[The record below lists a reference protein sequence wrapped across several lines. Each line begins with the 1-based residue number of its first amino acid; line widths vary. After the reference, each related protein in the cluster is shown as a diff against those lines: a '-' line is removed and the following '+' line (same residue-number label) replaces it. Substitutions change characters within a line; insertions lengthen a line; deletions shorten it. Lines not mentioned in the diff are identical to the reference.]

1 MFCIHFTPRDL
12 MQTRI
17 VTAPDPLWEITLS
30 SHLLAR
36 RNEDPLLLGWHRA
49 AQQSLR
55 AGTALRGRAEL
66 FLGVNWSHGDF
77 PDFLTPG
84 PRGGGIDDGL
94 EAIGD
99 TCPRQLRRDVAHIAA
114 GRATALPASARD
126 LGAGRTAALQELTT
140 GIRHYY
146 ETVVRPQWHWVT
158 ASFAADHA
166 ARCRAV
172 AAGGLAA
179 LLNSLHPSL
188 SFEDGVLRIADYP
201 RDRHLHLGG
210 RGLVLVPS
218 FFKRNTRP
226 ITMIDDALP
235 PVLVYQVD
243 RGAGL
248 LAVRHQEALSAL
260 VGRTRAAILELCAEG
275 GSTSSIAARLNQSPS
290 TASEHLAVLR
300 QAGLVYSERR
310 RNSVE
315 HRLAPLGMALLE
327 GRPGQAEQ

>member
-17 VTAPDPLWEITLS
+17 VTAPDPMWEITLS

-66 FLGVNWSHGDF
+66 FLGVNRSHGDF

-84 PRGGGIDDGL
+84 PRGGLDDGL
-94 EAIGD
+94 EAIGG
-99 TCPRQLRRDVAHIAA
+99 TCPRQLRRDVALVAAA
-114 GRATALPASARD
+114 GRAAALPASAQD
-126 LGAGRTAALQELTT
+126 LGAGRTAALRELTT
-140 GIRHYY
+140 GIRQYY
-146 ETVVRPQWHWVT
+146 EAVVRPQWNWVT

-166 ARCRAV
+166 ARSRAV

-218 FFKRNTRP
+218 FFKRATRP

>member
-1 MFCIHFTPRDL
+1 

-17 VTAPDPLWEITLS
+17 VTGPDPLWEITLS

-55 AGTALRGRAEL
+55 AGTALRGRADL

-77 PDFLTPG
+77 PDFLTPRPG
-84 PRGGGIDDGL
+84 EGGVDDGL
-94 EAIGD
+94 EAVGS
-99 TCPRQLRRDVAHIAA
+99 TCPRQLRRDVDLAA
-114 GRATALPASARD
+114 AARGTLPAAAQE
-126 LGAGRTAALQELTT
+126 LGEGRPAALRELTT
-140 GIRHYY
+140 GMREYF
-146 ETVVRPQWHWVT
+146 EAVVRPQWNWVT

-166 ARCRAV
+166 ARSRAV

-179 LLNSLHPSL
+179 LLDSLHPSV
-188 SFEDGVLRIADYP
+188 SFEDGVLRVADYP
-201 RDRHLHLGG
+201 RDRDLHLSG

-218 FFKRNTRP
+218 FFKRATRP
-226 ITMIDDALP
+226 ITLIDDDLP

-327 GRPGQAEQ
+327 GRPGPAEQ

>member
-1 MFCIHFTPRDL
+1 MYCIHFTSHDL
-12 MQTRI
+12 IQTRI

-30 SHLLAR
+30 SHLLGR
-36 RNEDPLLLGWHRA
+36 RNEDPLLLGWHRS

-55 AGTALRGRAEL
+55 AGTALRERSEL
-66 FLGVNWSHGDF
+66 FLGVNRAHGDF
-77 PDFLTPG
+77 PDFLTPSL
-84 PRGGGIDDGL
+84 RDGGVDDGL
-94 EAIGD
+94 EAVVGTRPD
-99 TCPRQLRRDVAHIAA
+99 RLSRDVAMVAADRGALPTAAQDLSA
-114 GRATALPASARD
+114 GRVTALR
-126 LGAGRTAALQELTT
+126 ELTA
-140 GIRHYY
+140 GMRDYY
-146 ETVVRPQWHWVT
+146 DAVVRPQWHWVT

-188 SFEDGVLRIADYP
+188 SFSDGVLRIEGYP
-201 RDRHLHLGG
+201 RDRDLHLGG

-218 FFKRNTRP
+218 FFKRGTRP
-226 ITMIDDALP
+226 ITLIDDALP

-243 RGAGL
+243 RSAGL

-275 GSTSSIAARLNQSPS
+275 GSTSSIAARLGQSPS

-327 GRPGQAEQ
+327 GRPAQAEQ

>member
-1 MFCIHFTPRDL
+1 MYSIHFTSRDL

-30 SHLLAR
+30 SHLLGR

-55 AGTALRGRAEL
+55 AGSGLRERAGL
-66 FLGVNWSHGDF
+66 FLGVNLSHGDF
-77 PDFLTPG
+77 PDFLTP
-84 PRGGGIDDGL
+84 RTRDGGVDDGL
-94 EAIGD
+94 EAVGS
-99 TCPRQLRRDVAHIAA
+99 TCRRQLRRDVAVVAA
-114 GRATALPASARD
+114 GHGTLPAAAQD
-126 LGAGRTAALQELTT
+126 LGAGRAAALRELTA
-140 GIRHYY
+140 GMREYF
-146 ETVVRPQWHWVT
+146 EAVVQPQWSWVT

-166 ARCRAV
+166 ARSRAV
-172 AAGGLAA
+172 AAGGPGA
-179 LLNSLHPSL
+179 LLNSLHPSV

-218 FFKRNTRP
+218 FFKRATRP
-226 ITMIDDALP
+226 ITLLDDDLP

-243 RGAGL
+243 RGTGL
-248 LAVRHQEALSAL
+248 VAARQHAALSAL

-275 GSTSSIAARLNQSPS
+275 GSTSSIAARLKQSPS

-310 RNSVE
+310 RSSVE

-327 GRPGQAEQ
+327 GRPSSPDQ